1 MCVISSKC
9 LLCCVTVPDR
19 GLSPLSTWQRLR
31 GGGNCCV
38 SASQAQ
44 LDVVACCSLPG
55 LITFLI
61 HTYYSQIPE
70 TNYLRFRAGVSGI
83 SNTQSIRILQS
94 LGVPTQKELRACF
107 VPLCLE
113 EPNSIFK
120 DKMAQ
125 FQWVLVSVST
135 GLGVLRRW
143 NVFEEG

>member
-1 MCVISSKC
+1 M
-9 LLCCVTVPDR
+9 
-19 GLSPLSTWQRLR
+19 
-31 GGGNCCV
+31 

-113 EPNSIFK
+113 GPNSIFK